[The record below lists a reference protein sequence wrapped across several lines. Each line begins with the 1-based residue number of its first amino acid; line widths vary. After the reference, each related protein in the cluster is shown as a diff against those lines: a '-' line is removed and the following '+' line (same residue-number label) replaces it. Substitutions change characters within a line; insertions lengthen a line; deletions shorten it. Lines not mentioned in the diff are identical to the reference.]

1 MDFKVN
7 ITVGVTPQLESLIGG
22 MLRTFGVEKE
32 AMSDE
37 KPAVKKQ
44 DPGKGVKVGDVQT
57 IQKDDSRPAE
67 AKETAPAEAK
77 ETAPAEAKET
87 APAETKETA
96 PAEAKETAPA
106 ESEQKTTYT
115 EEDIRQAMHECRVR
129 FEGADYKDN
138 PDSEGYAKYHKPLT
152 AWFRYMAQSL
162 GYDKPSILPVEMRRR
177 FVEDCR
183 GTIVGQDGNFT
194 VSLPF

>member
-22 MLRTFGVEKE
+22 MLRAFGVEKA

-37 KPAVKKQ
+37 KPVIKKQ
-44 DPGKGVKVGDVQT
+44 DLGNGVKVEEVQT
-57 IQKDDSRPAE
+57 IQKEDNRPAE
-67 AKETAPAEAK
+67 A
-77 ETAPAEAKET
+77 
-87 APAETKETA
+87 KETA

-194 VSLPF
+194 ASLPF

>member
-1 MDFKVN
+1 MEFKVN

-22 MLRTFGVEKE
+22 MLRTFGVENA

-37 KPAVKKQ
+37 KPVIKKQ
-44 DPGKGVKVGDVQT
+44 DPGKGVTVEEVQA
-57 IQKDDSRPAE
+57 IQKEDNRPAE

-77 ETAPAEAKET
+77 ETAPAEA
-87 APAETKETA
+87 KETA

-194 VSLPF
+194 VSSPF

>member
-22 MLRTFGVEKE
+22 MLRAFGVEKA

-37 KPAVKKQ
+37 KPVIKKQ
-44 DPGKGVKVGDVQT
+44 DPGKGVKVEEVQT
-57 IQKDDSRPAE
+57 IQKEDNRPAE
-67 AKETAPAEAK
+67 A
-77 ETAPAEAKET
+77 
-87 APAETKETA
+87 KETA